1 MLSQKANREDTSLVE
16 YLIEYLLDSG
26 QVTREELKT
35 FHPAVCNR
43 LDRNTSGIVA
53 GGKTLSALQI
63 LNEMFRTRS
72 LEKYYLCL
80 VSGKIKDGQR
90 ICGYL
95 KKNTKTN
102 KGICHKRKEGK
113 QKKRFRL
120 KQNIPLFLFLIM

>member
-1 MLSQKANREDTSLVE
+1 MIFLNKPVGMLSQKANREDTSLVE

-72 LEKYYLCL
+72 LEKYYLSTTA
-80 VSGKIKDGQR
+80 VKTKPGKSLPRQV
-90 ICGYL
+90 
-95 KKNTKTN
+95 
-102 KGICHKRKEGK
+102 K
-113 QKKRFRL
+113 QTDSSVV
-120 KQNIPLFLFLIM
+120 

>member
-63 LNEMFRTRS
+63 LNENVPNKIIGKILFVPLFR
-72 LEKYYLCL
+72 
-80 VSGKIKDGQR
+80 VKIKDRNRGS
-90 ICGYL
+90 CGIFG
-95 KKNTKTN
+95 KKITKTN
-102 KGICHKRKEGK
+102 KR
-113 QKKRFRL
+113 
-120 KQNIPLFLFLIM
+120 

>member
-1 MLSQKANREDTSLVE
+1 MIFLNKPVGMLSQKANREDTSLVE

-95 KKNTKTN
+95 KKNN
-102 KGICHKRKEGK
+102 KNK
-113 QKKRFRL
+113 
-120 KQNIPLFLFLIM
+120 

>member
-1 MLSQKANREDTSLVE
+1 MIFLNKPVGMLSQKANREDTSLVE

-72 LEKYYLCL
+72 LVPCFGKDKGRTEDLRIFEKKY
-80 VSGKIKDGQR
+80 
-90 ICGYL
+90 
-95 KKNTKTN
+95 KNK
-102 KGICHKRKEGK
+102 
-113 QKKRFRL
+113 
-120 KQNIPLFLFLIM
+120 